1 MTPKGKKRAFRR
13 EDSQI
18 DCSHSGAPY
27 ISPPILGIQVVLLV
41 THPGFV
47 PTEVPGT
54 WATLRQPPVRIG
66 LPRAVGRLRWLV
78 GPNVASTLEL
88 WRARHAGHSD
98 DHLAH
103 RFDATR
109 SVTSPRWLKRRQNQG
124 QLAGSRSDVQRR
136 LRLQPLV
143 CEQPL
148 YSLCTSVTRI
158 RAVLPR
164 TRTGSV
170 GVTSRW
176 QTADGRCSERPF
188 PAVAVACDVERP
200 VTEEVYLLY
209 VSVPEL
215 RCRGTRLRRSRG
227 ASGTRKKP

>member
-1 MTPKGKKRAFRR
+1 MSCHKDTPPTAGVVTPSEPEECARG
-13 EDSQI
+13 
-18 DCSHSGAPY
+18 SG
-27 ISPPILGIQVVLLV
+27 
-41 THPGFV
+41 THH
-47 PTEVPGT
+47 
-54 WATLRQPPVRIG
+54 A
-66 LPRAVGRLRWLV
+66 GR
-78 GPNVASTLEL
+78 G
-88 WRARHAGHSD
+88 RHAGHSD

-136 LRLQPLV
+136 LRSQPLV
-143 CEQPL
+143 CERRL
-148 YSLCTSVTRI
+148 YSLCTCVTRI

-188 PAVAVACDVERP
+188 PAVAVASDVERP
-200 VTEEVYLLY
+200 VTEDVYLLY

-215 RCRGTRLRRSRG
+215 RCRGTRLRRSTGSLLHAFNHVHPLVPPVGPGEGRG
-227 ASGTRKKP
+227 